1 MAEIPF
7 HLTKMGRIYYEV
19 TLPQLVESVNVLAE
33 KMGKLSNL
41 LKFETDGSLKVNT
54 TPPAVFVVR
63 YSHKH
68 GVDVWVKRSRER
80 ALASAA
86 EVVLHWIDNE
96 IDDPQKKKEIRDAI
110 DGNKIERAL
119 QLWGEYTNEYIEI
132 DEATVD
138 RPTEDEVDRGHGR

>member
-7 HLTKMGRIYYEV
+7 HLTKMGRIYYEA
-19 TLPQLVESVNVLAE
+19 TLPQLIESVNGLAE
-33 KMGKLSNL
+33 KMNKLADL
-41 LKFETDGSLKVNT
+41 LKFEQDGSLKVNV

-86 EVVLHWIDNE
+86 ETILHWIDNE
-96 IDDPQKKKEIRDAI
+96 IEDPVKKKEIRDAL
-110 DGNKIERAL
+110 DGNKVERAI
-119 QLWGEYTNEYIEI
+119 QLWGEHTNEYIEI

-138 RPTEDEVDRGHGR
+138 RPTEDEVARGR